1 MNLVIAVP
9 AIRYQANEDVR
20 PTLTVLDRL
29 MNLRPSKANPSFV
42 LQGGRS
48 LEGLSFQDTVRELD
62 GSTWLSANEQ
72 ITYPG
77 RAATAVNRVRTKSQN
92 RNSVEIL
99 IKTSKA
105 GRWLFHMRPLVFVC
119 NCSSGAEIRAQHAAS
134 C

>member
-1 MNLVIAVP
+1 MIAVP

-42 LQGGRS
+42 LQDGRS
-48 LEGLSFQDTVRELD
+48 LEGLSFQDTVHELD

-77 RAATAVNRVRTKSQN
+77 RAATAVNRRIEYGPNHKIETPLKFS
-92 RNSVEIL
+92 S
-99 IKTSKA
+99 
-105 GRWLFHMRPLVFVC
+105 RPQKLGVGCFT
-119 NCSSGAEIRAQHAAS
+119 
-134 C
+134 